1 VSDLETSPVNQTK
14 KTPSKFRQDILGLR
28 GIAVLLVILNHFGM
42 PGLRSGFIGVDIFF
56 VISGYLIVGLMY
68 QEFAKNGKS
77 LGGYG
82 WISITS
88 FYERRV
94 RRILPAAFLVLA
106 CIYIASL
113 FIDDSNARIQIT
125 RDIMWAFLFVSNIN
139 FAQQQTDYFTKD
151 SLPSPALH
159 YWSLAVE
166 EQFYL
171 LMPFIF
177 MAVANWH
184 GFSIAGRR
192 YAARRRLYI
201 FISFISA
208 VSLLSMIFLFPRNSL
223 QIYFSLFSRMW
234 EFGIGALAA
243 ITLPVLTVR
252 LKVFIYVLRWIGYV
266 MLLIGIILITPNN
279 YGYLLALPT
288 FGIAII
294 VYVNNQIRAGFAY
307 SSILTNPLF
316 CFFGK
321 ISFSLYLFHWPFL
334 ALAPYF
340 GLQLNW
346 WNKIAILGVVILI
359 ATLAERYVERPFLRV
374 GFISE
379 FHVSPFMKSRRVTG
393 GILIATTTFLVIA
406 TYQPIIS
413 GQLSHIQVRKQQPF
427 WSPPASSILEPRP
440 KPSDPATLANPSPN
454 KKAEPIYM
462 GIFGDSTNQCCSSTG
477 AFWPRLVAQKMGW
490 RFNDYSRPATTY
502 FIDGVGS
509 NGCKK
514 ASDCPSVVGQL
525 KEATGKKLD
534 VITLAAGI
542 GDCPLAKS
550 QPENFQNSL
559 TELFQNFRRTFP
571 DAYIVAM
578 GLVAL
583 NTEERSACISAVN
596 QAVSQASRTAGIKYL
611 GGESN
616 WITSPKKQLTAEG
629 SHLNDL
635 GHQVFARN
643 FVSWIKG
650 QSDFKKT

>member
-1 VSDLETSPVNQTK
+1 MSDLEKSPSAETK
-14 KTPSKFRQDILGLR
+14 KVPSKFRQDILGLR
-28 GIAVLLVILNHFGM
+28 GIAVILVILDHFGM
-42 PGLRSGFIGVDIFF
+42 PGFRGGFIGVDIFF

-94 RRILPAAFLVLA
+94 RRIFPAAFLVLV
-106 CIYIASL
+106 CIYIATL
-113 FIDDSNARIQIT
+113 FIDDSNSRIQIT

-139 FAQQQTDYFTKD
+139 FAQQQTDYFTRD

-159 YWSLAVE
+159 YWSLGVE

-184 GFSIAGRR
+184 GFSIAGTR

-208 VSLLSMIFLFPRNSL
+208 VSFLSMVFLFSSNPHG
-223 QIYFSLFSRMW
+223 IYFSLFSRMW

-252 LKVFIYVLRWIGYV
+252 SKVFIYVMRWIGYL
-266 MLLIGIILITPNN
+266 MLLVGVILITPNN
-279 YGYLLALPT
+279 FGYLLLLPT
-288 FGIAII
+288 CGIAII
-294 VYVNNQIRAGFAY
+294 LYVNNQIRAGFAY
-307 SSILTNPLF
+307 SSILTNKFL

-340 GLQLNW
+340 GFTLNA
-346 WNKIAILGVVILI
+346 WNKIVILIVVILI
-359 ATLAERYVERPFLRV
+359 AVLSERYVERPFLRV
-374 GFISE
+374 GFINE
-379 FHVSPFMKSRRVTG
+379 FHVSPFMKSRRITG
-393 GILIATTTFLVIA
+393 GILVATTSFLIIA

-413 GQLSHIQVRKQQPF
+413 GQLSHIQVRKEQPF
-427 WSPPASSILEPRP
+427 WSPSASSGLQ
-440 KPSDPATLANPSPN
+440 PSPMAS
-454 KKAEPIYM
+454 KKSTSDDLAPKIQNETKYM
-462 GIFGDSTNQCCSSTG
+462 GIFGDSTNQCCSPTG
-477 AFWPRLVAQKMGW
+477 AFWPRLAAQKMGL
-490 RFNDYSRPATTY
+490 RFIDYSRPATTY
-502 FIDGVGS
+502 LIDGVGS

-525 KEATGKKLD
+525 KEAKGKKLD

-542 GDCPLAKS
+542 GDCPVAKS
-550 QPENFQNSL
+550 EPETLQKSL
-559 TELFQNFRRTFP
+559 TELFQNFRTTFP

-578 GLVAL
+578 GLVVS
-583 NTEERSACISAVN
+583 NTEENSACISAVN
-596 QAVSQASRTAGIKYL
+596 QVVANASSTAGIKFL
-611 GGESN
+611 GGDSN
-616 WITSPKKQLTAEG
+616 WITNPKKQLTADG
-629 SHLNDL
+629 NHLNDL
-635 GHQVFARN
+635 GHQIFAKN
-643 FVSWIKG
+643 FVTWIKS
-650 QSDFKKT
+650 QNDFNIG